1 MSEQALERSRSA
13 QEKEPGKAMSD
24 RWWSYL
30 LVTPAMIVLIFFGLV
45 PLFYAIYL
53 AFHHVDLTAGGIGAF
68 VGLQNF
74 KDALNNDV
82 FWASTSRTLIFT
94 VTAVALEMA
103 LGIVLAFLINQIKWG
118 KGIIRALFLLSL
130 ACAPAAV
137 GLVWRYLY
145 DPDFGV
151 YTALLK
157 MIGIQAPNWLGDPHT
172 ALPAIIVFDIWQWT
186 PFVILVVLAGLQ
198 SLPKEPFE
206 AAELDGASYWMVLR
220 RLTFPMLS
228 PVLTLIF
235 ILRTIDVIKTYDAVI
250 TMTRGGPG
258 VSTETVT
265 YYLYRVGLK
274 YFRLDQASSMAL
286 LILFA
291 VVVFCG
297 IVLRPLMKSQASRSR
312 RG

>member
-1 MSEQALERSRSA
+1 MSVNTLERSQVEQR
-13 QEKEPGKAMSD
+13 KEPKRTMSD
-24 RWWSYL
+24 RWWSYF
-30 LVTPAMIVLIFFGLV
+30 LVTPSMIVLVFFGLA

-68 VGLQNF
+68 VGLENF
-74 KDALNNDV
+74 REALNDDV
-82 FWASTSRTLIFT
+82 FWTATSRTLIF
-94 VTAVALEMA
+94 AVSAVGLEMV
-103 LGIVLAFLINQIKWG
+103 LGIALAFLINQLKWF

-157 MIGIQAPNWLGDPHT
+157 MIGIQAPNWLGDPAT
-172 ALPAIIVFDIWQWT
+172 ALPAIIVFDVWQWT
-186 PFVILVVLAGLQ
+186 PFVVLVVLAGLQ

-206 AAELDGASYWMVLR
+206 AAELDGASTWMVLR

-228 PVLTLIF
+228 PVLTLVF
-235 ILRTIDVIKTYDAVI
+235 ILRTIDVIKMYDAVI

-265 YYLYRVGLK
+265 YFLYRVGLK
-274 YFRLDQASSMAL
+274 YFRLDQASAMAL
-286 LILFA
+286 LVLFA

-312 RG
+312 RA